1 VVRVSLQAEDRP
13 NEPARGGRVLPG
25 RRRPAV
31 AGALGSPAHTHG
43 STQLSVVLGT
53 EQPRRAAWPVE
64 ISLINLPTL
73 VAGHGNDGAQRPKDR
88 EDAEHAR
95 HGATLGFRSHNW
107 QLRLS
112 AALACRGYVPGV
124 RVVAAAVLRSAT
136 CRSHHLPTRR
146 SKSVCDSSCAKSWA
160 SRSATRKTQRPC
172 RHHRHQ
178 LASKRGPT
186 AAERPAGDTGPAA
199 AERPGAE
206 PGAERPGR
214 YGARPLRGPAATERP
229 GRYGEAR
236 PVRRDPEDLSTSAAR
251 VIHHPG
257 CGWHGERR

>member
-1 VVRVSLQAEDRP
+1 M
-13 NEPARGGRVLPG
+13 
-25 RRRPAV
+25 
-31 AGALGSPAHTHG
+31 
-43 STQLSVVLGT
+43 
-53 EQPRRAAWPVE
+53 
-64 ISLINLPTL
+64 ITL

-95 HGATLGFRSHNW
+95 HGASVGFRSQRW
-107 QLRLS
+107 RLRLS
-112 AALACRGYVPGV
+112 ASLACRGYVPGV
-124 RVVAAAVLRSAT
+124 PWLRHWRVRAVAAAVLRSAT

-214 YGARPLRGPAATERP
+214 YGARPLRRGPAATERP
-229 GRYGEAR
+229 GRYEETRKTCQPALL
-236 PVRRDPEDLSTSAAR
+236 V
-251 VIHHPG
+251 
-257 CGWHGERR
+257 

>member
-1 VVRVSLQAEDRP
+1 MSPCRLKTDPTNPLEAVESYQEGADLLSQARWVAQP
-13 NEPARGGRVLPG
+13 TPMVARNFQLYSAPSSHAGR
-25 RRRPAV
+25 
-31 AGALGSPAHTHG
+31 HG
-43 STQLSVVLGT
+43 QSRL
-53 EQPRRAAWPVE
+53 AY
-64 ISLINLPTL
+64 PTL

-95 HGATLGFRSHNW
+95 HGASLGFRSHNW

-124 RVVAAAVLRSAT
+124 RAVASAVLRSAT

-206 PGAERPGR
+206 PGA
-214 YGARPLRGPAATERP
+214 ARP

-236 PVRRDPEDLSTSAAR
+236 PLRRGPEDLSTSAAR

>member
-1 VVRVSLQAEDRP
+1 VSPCRLKTDPTNPLEAVESYQEGADLLSQARWVAQP
-13 NEPARGGRVLPG
+13 TPMVARNFQLYSAPSSHAGR
-25 RRRPAV
+25 
-31 AGALGSPAHTHG
+31 HG
-43 STQLSVVLGT
+43 QSRL
-53 EQPRRAAWPVE
+53 AY
-64 ISLINLPTL
+64 PTL

-95 HGATLGFRSHNW
+95 HGASLGFRSHNW

-124 RVVAAAVLRSAT
+124 RAVAAAVLRSAT